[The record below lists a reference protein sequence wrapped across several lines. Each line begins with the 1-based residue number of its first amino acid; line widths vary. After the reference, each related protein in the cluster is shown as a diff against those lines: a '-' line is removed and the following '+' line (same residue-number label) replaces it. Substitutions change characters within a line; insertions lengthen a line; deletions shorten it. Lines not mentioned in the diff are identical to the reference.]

1 MGFRRNK
8 GCEETEAT
16 LWELLSIRKRQGSR
30 TFVGFLDLSSPF
42 PTTWR
47 EGLFTRLF
55 AMLGDCRP
63 VRLAQALYQ
72 MDRAKVRMGLH
83 SSEPW
88 RNRLGVKTGDPLS
101 PILFLVFMHE
111 LSSRLKE
118 AGHGI
123 HLARLLI
130 PVFL

>member
-1 MGFRRNK
+1 MGFRRNM
-8 GCEETEAT
+8 GCEETAAT

-30 TFVGFLDLSSPF
+30 AFVGFLDLSNAF

-55 AMLGDCRP
+55 AMLGDCRS

-72 MDRAKVRMGLH
+72 LDRARVRMGLH

-88 RNRLGVKTGDPLS
+88 LNRLGVKTGDPLS
-101 PILFLVFMHE
+101 PILFLVF
-111 LSSRLKE
+111 
-118 AGHGI
+118 I
-123 HLARLLI
+123 
-130 PVFL
+130 

>member
-8 GCEETEAT
+8 GCEETAAT

-30 TFVGFLDLSSPF
+30 TFVGFLDLSNAF

-72 MDRAKVRMGLH
+72 IDRARVRMGLH

-111 LSSRLKE
+111 FSSRFKE
-118 AGHGI
+118 AGHGGFPSPFS
-123 HLARLLI
+123 LRR
-130 PVFL
+130 